1 MDINTWDRCKDRPQ
15 AVRAHREEI
24 LEATT
29 DAVAEAMPDP
39 NASTYE
45 YRQFLNS
52 HAGVVTRQINDDE
65 PGSDPHDE
73 YDGHDETGVEA

>member
-1 MDINTWDRCKDRPQ
+1 MDMKTWRAIQDRPQ
-15 AVRAHREEI
+15 AVRAHREAI

-29 DAVAEAMPDP
+29 DAVAQAMPSP
-39 NASTYE
+39 NGGTHA

-52 HAGVVTRQINDDE
+52 HAGVVTRQINDTK

-73 YDGHDETGVEA
+73 YDEAEVEA

>member
-1 MDINTWDRCKDRPQ
+1 MDAEIWQRIQDRPQ

-29 DAVAEAMPDP
+29 DAVAKAMPGPD
-39 NASTYE
+39 ASTHA
-45 YRQFLNS
+45 YRQFCNS

-73 YDGHDETGVEA
+73 YDDTEVTV

>member
-1 MDINTWDRCKDRPQ
+1 MDTDTWDRCKGRPQ
-15 AVRAHREEI
+15 AVRAHREQV

-29 DAVAEAMPDP
+29 DAVAEAMPGP

-52 HAGVVTRQINDDE
+52 HAGVVTRQLRPEDADNE
-65 PGSDPHDE
+65 E
-73 YDGHDETGVEA
+73 VTE